1 MSVIEKSTKEFE
13 SIFDTG
19 SLIDMGN
26 STIEELK
33 LTLDR
38 LKRIKGK
45 VDSFIEKIINKLSE
59 LQQEAEQEQ

>member
-33 LTLDR
+33 STLDT